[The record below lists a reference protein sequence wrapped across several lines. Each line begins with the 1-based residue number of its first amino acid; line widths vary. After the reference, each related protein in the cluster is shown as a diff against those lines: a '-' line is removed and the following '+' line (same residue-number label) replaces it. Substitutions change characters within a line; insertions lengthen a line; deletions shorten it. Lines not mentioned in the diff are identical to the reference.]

1 MMLLALPLILEA
13 VWTLPRLAA
22 IVYTIA
28 AYDPI
33 AIALIAV
40 RAFVSAMQV
49 SAAMLLMQ
57 RRPQGA
63 PIARAALIAS
73 AVLWTLEAGFNL
85 APSGVSP
92 FWRWHI
98 VTAYWLY
105 AIAAAWWTTRFRP
118 EGRAFR

>member
-1 MMLLALPLILEA
+1 MMLLALLLILEV

-28 AYDPI
+28 AYDAI

-49 SAAMLLMQ
+49 SAAMLLMR

-73 AVLWTLEAGFNL
+73 AVLLTFEAGLNL
-85 APSGVSP
+85 APSGVYP
-92 FWRWHI
+92 FWRWQI

-105 AIAAAWWTTRFRP
+105 AIAATWWTTRFRP